1 MKVTMPAMN
10 DHDGDAFA
18 VNEIFESVQSEGYNA
33 GTPACFIRFGKCNL
47 KCSWCDTNNDVYKMM
62 DLPDIIAKVR
72 PMSPNLVVIT
82 GGEPTIWRLD
92 KLVRML
98 HGIGKKIAIETN
110 GYSLHQF
117 PFVSNGGCY
126 NTFVH
131 AYSPDWITF
140 SPKSD
145 NEFPPFL
152 INEIKV
158 VCGSQGW
165 RNNCHR
171 AEMSPIMHLYIQPM
185 WMDDA
190 PVNLDEC
197 LAFLKGHPE
206 WKLSV
211 QYHKWLN
218 IK

>member
-1 MKVTMPAMN
+1 MLAMN
-10 DHDGDAFA
+10 DQCGDLFSI
-18 VNEIFESVQSEGYNA
+18 NEIFESIQAEGFNA

-47 KCSWCDTNNDVYKMM
+47 KCSWCDTNNEVHT
-62 DLPDIIAKVR
+62 
-72 PMSPNLVVIT
+72 PMSLDGIIDSVRHMKSNLVVLT

-92 KLVRML
+92 KIVKRL
-98 HGIGKKIAIETN
+98 HALNKKIAIETN
-110 GYSLHQF
+110 GFNLRQF
-117 PFVSNGGCY
+117 PFVSNGCRY

-140 SPKSD
+140 SPKKD
-145 NEFPPFL
+145 EEFPPFL
-152 INEIKV
+152 MNEIKV

-171 AEMSPIMHLYIQPM
+171 AELSPIMHLYIQPM
-185 WMDDA
+185 WIDDA
-190 PVNLDEC
+190 PINLDEC
-197 LAFLKGHPE
+197 LAFLKGNPE